1 MMAMIWIAVMVV
13 IEVGVSG
20 RSSGGVAEDW

>member
-1 MMAMIWIAVMVV
+1 MVAMMWIAVMVV

>member
-1 MMAMIWIAVMVV
+1 MMAMIWIVVMVV